1 MSRAVRIS
9 LVLAAV
15 LAAAVAFAVMRP
27 EDEPAVVATPD
38 PTAAEPTPADTVGEA
53 DSGAAED
60 ARPTATATPRPR
72 PKPPLLT
79 AGNPRKL
86 NFKRG
91 DTVAFR
97 VRHGSAEEIHVHGY
111 DITRDLPAGRTVTV
125 RFPAELEGIFEV
137 ELEFSHTRIGT
148 LQVEP

>member
-1 MSRAVRIS
+1 MSRAMRIS

-15 LAAAVAFAVMRP
+15 LAAIVAFAVLRP
-27 EDEPAVVATPD
+27 EDEPAVVATPG
-38 PTAAEPTPADTVGEA
+38 PTAAEEAADDAAEPE
-53 DSGAAED
+53 SGAAGED
-60 ARPTATATPRPR
+60 AQPTPSPRPR

-79 AGNPRKL
+79 AGSVKKL
-86 NFKRG
+86 TYRRG

-97 VRHGSAEEIHVHGY
+97 VRHGSAEEVHVHGY
-111 DITRDLPAGRTVTV
+111 DISQDLPAGRTVTV
-125 RFPAELEGIFEV
+125 RFPAELEGIFEI